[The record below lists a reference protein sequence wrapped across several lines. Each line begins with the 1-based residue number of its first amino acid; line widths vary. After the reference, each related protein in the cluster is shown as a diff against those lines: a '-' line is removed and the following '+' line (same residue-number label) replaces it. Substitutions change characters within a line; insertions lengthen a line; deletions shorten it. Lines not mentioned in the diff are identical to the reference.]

1 MTGRWAKRG
10 WLAALCLG
18 LLAPATQAQEEIVA
32 PITAKASPQV
42 SLAGLPVV
50 LSGETPKV
58 PAGNQVTVTVRV
70 DTTPD
75 QAGGDEAEP
84 RTHTVGLDEKGR
96 WTLKLSDDDTATLGR
111 YAVQVTA
118 PDGKGEASTQF
129 DVVDDDAFD
138 ELLNESAQAMEK
150 SLDATAATAIT
161 TLNELAQ
168 GLPDVPE
175 RNAVIVRVNKLVQV
189 LVQLRQVKLSPLP
202 PLPPEEPGVGQD
214 TVPLRLHYTQ
224 VAEQFRQVTEQSDS
238 VRAQLAKTRLMADT
252 CQRLDSLVE
261 AFNMTSSIFNFA
273 GGPLTVAKNLLAD
286 KVIPAMIERHVG
298 SSTPEAKEKAYRASA
313 LMKVAVSHIDGM
325 MGIAA
330 GVPGLALD
338 GFNKE
343 TKQVYDLFCTRFE
356 GMFTAT
362 FFAQFFTDE
371 SAKDPYYQY
380 RITLAGVASLTQPK
394 AQDGRAEPVASLM
407 RGRFDGQAVEYEVL
421 QDALKLQPGMRS
433 QLMFEEFIA
442 PQGKI
447 TLMPPEFGVGFN
459 AAVHPLAFQIPIKA
473 ERQRDI
479 LTLNFGEAAIRDMSP
494 KINRGLL
501 VHVFNAG
508 IMPVLNYQEFPMQD
522 AYFILSRGMR
532 KDAKFERVGGV
543 ERFANK
549 FHREETPPGLRL
561 VWDVDVEMC
570 NPGCATTATSL
581 DRLKAW
587 YDSYAAKRD
596 AGKKKK

>member
-1 MTGRWAKRG
+1 MTGRWAPRA
-10 WLAALCLG
+10 WLAALFLG

-50 LSGETPKV
+50 LSGETPKL

-70 DTTPD
+70 DTTPG

-138 ELLNESAQAMEK
+138 ELLNEAAQAMEK

-175 RNAVIVRVNKLVQV
+175 RNAVVVRVNKLVQV
-189 LVQLRQVKLSPLP
+189 LVQLRKVKLSPLP

-238 VRAQLAKTRLMADT
+238 MRAQLAKTRLMADT